1 MTPFSRRFQVV
12 LDVASCY
19 LNLHVS
25 NISTTAGTSLKITMF
40 TTIVFI
46 SRTNVA
52 SVGSGFKTTSHY
64 QLPDKGTTLETSIFP
79 LSFQV
84 VREPIPLLCLSYDG
98 VVCRSVTI
106 AYHYLYH
113 FKYKIIR
120 YGKLAVAL
128 WYKHITI

>member
-40 TTIVFI
+40 TTISGF
-46 SRTNVA
+46 
-52 SVGSGFKTTSHY
+52 SGFKTTSHY
-64 QLPDKGTTLETSIFP
+64 QLPDKGTTLKTSVFP

-84 VREPIPLLCLSYDG
+84 VRKPMPLLCLSYDG